1 MTMKLQ
7 LLIAG
12 QLPSCLETRDVWQ
25 SVCEQKGLE
34 LELIEVEDEQGQ
46 ELIDRLGIKSFPAL
60 LADGKIRAVGRPDPQ
75 RAASIIKKL
84 LIS

>member
-1 MTMKLQ
+1 MKLQ

-12 QLPSCLETRDVWQ
+12 QWPSCLETRDIWQ
-25 SVCEQKGLE
+25 SVCKQQGVE

-46 ELIDRLGIKSFPAL
+46 ELIDRLGIKSFPVL

-75 RAASIIKKL
+75 HAADILQQL

>member
-1 MTMKLQ
+1 MKLQ

-12 QLPSCLETRDVWQ
+12 QLPSCLETRDIWQ
-25 SVCEQKGLE
+25 SVCEQQGIE
-34 LELIEVEDEQGQ
+34 LELIEVENEEGQ
-46 ELIDRLGIKSFPAL
+46 ELIDKLGIKSFPVL

-75 RAASIIKKL
+75 HAADILKQL

>member
-1 MTMKLQ
+1 MRLQ

-25 SVCEQKGLE
+25 SVCEQQGVE

-46 ELIDRLGIKSFPAL
+46 ELINKLGIKSFPVL

-75 RAASIIKKL
+75 HAADILQKL

>member
-1 MTMKLQ
+1 MKLQ

-25 SVCEQKGLE
+25 SVCAQHGVGLE
-34 LELIEVEDEQGQ
+34 IIEVEDEHGQ
-46 ELIDRLGIKSFPAL
+46 AMIDKLGIKSFPVL

-75 RAASIIKKL
+75 HAADILQNL

>member
-1 MTMKLQ
+1 MKLQ

-12 QLPSCLETRDVWQ
+12 QLPSCLEARDVWQ
-25 SVCEQKGLE
+25 SVCEQQGLE

-46 ELIDRLGIKSFPAL
+46 ELIDRLGIKSFPVL
-60 LADGKIRAVGRPDPQ
+60 LANGKIRAVGRPDPQ
-75 RAASIIKKL
+75 HAANILQQL